1 MWLASDGLSRDL
13 YHRFLC
19 LLKLVVDQELVS
31 VLYLVS
37 CLTPL
42 LLQGGLRLVPLLDLL
57 S

>member
-1 MWLASDGLSRDL
+1 MWLASGGLSRDL
-13 YHRFLC
+13 YHCFLC
-19 LLKLVVDQELVS
+19 LLKLVVGQELVS

-42 LLQGGLRLVPLLDLL
+42 LFQGGLRLVPLLDLL

>member
-1 MWLASDGLSRDL
+1 MWLASGGLSRDL

-19 LLKLVVDQELVS
+19 LLKLVVGQELVS

>member
-19 LLKLVVDQELVS
+19 LLKLVVGQELVN

-37 CLTPL
+37 CLTLL